1 MASGSSE
8 ILLTTLVLL
17 SGNVFSIRNT
27 NLKNFNL
34 ITTPNLKKIAFSLK
48 KKTIVVLLLVMV
60 KYFVQNKVSDNNFKL
75 RNKN

>member
-48 KKTIVVLLLVMV
+48 K
-60 KYFVQNKVSDNNFKL
+60 NNSGSPSGNGEVFCAKQSL
-75 RNKN
+75 R